1 MVKLRKILQDLIEV
15 ERLRMTQEKEHP
27 YVVERMKLLEHERQ
41 MNREEEFRALISR
54 SRHEIAVKR
63 AIRRE
68 TAKELWE
75 AIVKEYGFLFQAD
88 HDELKRVWDR
98 KLKAMDAADD
108 K

>member
-1 MVKLRKILQDLIEV
+1 
-15 ERLRMTQEKEHP
+15 MTEEIKQEKE
-27 YVVERMKLLEHERQ
+27 YMETRRLERLQK
-41 MNREEEFRALISR
+41 R
-54 SRHEIAVKR
+54 SQHEIAVKR
-63 AIRRE
+63 AVRHE
-68 TAKELWE
+68 TAGILWE